1 MADVAPEG
9 VKKSGGLG
17 CLGLFAVIVGLP
29 MLFIASCMFGG
40 SKHESSPTGEE
51 WAVLDT
57 CHQAIEKSLKDP
69 DSATYSDEVATM
81 DIAHDNGAKWTAS
94 GTVRGT
100 NSFGGVAAH
109 TYTCTVDY
117 TQDGE
122 EYVASTQIVR

>member
-1 MADVAPEG
+1 MADIAPEG

-29 MLFIASCMFGG
+29 MLLMASCMFGG

-69 DSATYSDEVATM
+69 DSATYSEEVATM
-81 DIAHDNGAKWTAS
+81 DTAHDNGAKWTAS

-109 TYTCTVDY
+109 TYTCTVNY
-117 TQDGE
+117 LQDDE
-122 EYVASTQIVR
+122 QYVASAQIVR

>member
-1 MADVAPEG
+1 MADAAPEDA
-9 VKKSGGLG
+9 KKSGGLG

-29 MLFIASCMFGG
+29 MLLMASCMFGG

-69 DSATYSDEVATM
+69 SSAQYSEESVSMTKTTTSGATWY
-81 DIAHDNGAKWTAS
+81 AT

-100 NSFGGVAAH
+100 NSFGGTAANV
-109 TYTCTVDY
+109 YVCDVKY

-122 EYVASTQIVR
+122 EYVASTQIVG

>member
-29 MLFIASCMFGG
+29 MLFMASCMFGG

-51 WAVLDT
+51 WAVLNV
-57 CHQAIEKSLKDP
+57 CHQAIEKGLKDP
-69 DSATYSDEVATM
+69 SSAQYSDETATLTNTT
-81 DIAHDNGAKWTAS
+81 DSGAKWYAT

-109 TYTCTVDY
+109 VYGCDVKY